1 MISCLDYNSWD
12 RIYNTK
18 SGVMELP
25 ILRISGTPDPQ
36 DFCKFCSQKHL
47 EEILLVGSNI
57 SSRNLMETGA
67 FFLTVFCD
75 IDKIYYSI

>member
-1 MISCLDYNSWD
+1 MGQNLQYKIGSY
-12 RIYNTK
+12 
-18 SGVMELP
+18 
-25 ILRISGTPDPQ
+25 GTFDPQ

-67 FFLTVFCD
+67 FFVILIKYITVYRLKGHWF
-75 IDKIYYSI
+75 

>member
-1 MISCLDYNSWD
+1 
-12 RIYNTK
+12 
-18 SGVMELP
+18 
-25 ILRISGTPDPQ
+25 
-36 DFCKFCSQKHL
+36 
-47 EEILLVGSNI
+47 VGSNI

>member
-25 ILRISGTPDPQ
+25 ILRISVNSVH
-36 DFCKFCSQKHL
+36 KKHL
-47 EEILLVGSNI
+47 EEILPVGSNI

>member
-1 MISCLDYNSWD
+1 
-12 RIYNTK
+12 
-18 SGVMELP
+18 MEQNLQYK
-25 ILRISGTPDPQ
+25 IGSYGTFDPQ

-67 FFLTVFCD
+67 FFLTAFCD
-75 IDKIYYSI
+75 IDKIYFSI

>member
-1 MISCLDYNSWD
+1 
-12 RIYNTK
+12 
-18 SGVMELP
+18 MEL
-25 ILRISGTPDPQ
+25 PDPQ

-67 FFLTVFCD
+67 FLDSFCD

>member
-1 MISCLDYNSWD
+1 
-12 RIYNTK
+12 
-18 SGVMELP
+18 MELS
-25 ILRISGTPDPQ
+25 ILRISVNSVH
-36 DFCKFCSQKHL
+36 KKHL
-47 EEILLVGSNI
+47 AEILPVGSNI

>member
-1 MISCLDYNSWD
+1 MGQNLQYKIGSY
-12 RIYNTK
+12 
-18 SGVMELP
+18 
-25 ILRISGTPDPQ
+25 GTFDPQ

-67 FFLTVFCD
+67 FFLDSFL
-75 IDKIYYSI
+75 

>member
-1 MISCLDYNSWD
+1 MGQNLQYKIGSY
-12 RIYNTK
+12 
-18 SGVMELP
+18 
-25 ILRISGTPDPQ
+25 GTFDPQ

-67 FFLTVFCD
+67 FFLTAFCD
-75 IDKIYYSI
+75 IDKIYFCI

>member
-1 MISCLDYNSWD
+1 MGQNLQYKIGSY
-12 RIYNTK
+12 
-18 SGVMELP
+18 
-25 ILRISGTPDPQ
+25 GTPDPQ

-47 EEILLVGSNI
+47 EEILPVGSNI
-57 SSRNLMETGA
+57 RNRNLMETGA

>member
-1 MISCLDYNSWD
+1 MGQNLQYKIGSY
-12 RIYNTK
+12 
-18 SGVMELP
+18 
-25 ILRISGTPDPQ
+25 GTFDPQ
-36 DFCKFCSQKHL
+36 DFCKVCSQKHL
-47 EEILLVGSNI
+47 EEILLVGSNS